1 MVEETAGTMVN
12 QRDFS
17 CCMALTFVVRDTV
30 LAVLAVDLVCRQ
42 MAHIALTYTLGPC
55 IPRILT
61 PPSANLPTFVTSKDQ
76 QRCYRVNLAHRS
88 CSRTWPTSTPLAG
101 MQCTQAHADRLST
114 RQCKESGLS
123 SLPPSGGPPTRAR
136 LRTFAGAS
144 SHLGLTRQ
152 RLPRFMRL
160 LKTCSRR
167 EMLENVLLIGTGDRL
182 AS

>member
-1 MVEETAGTMVN
+1 M
-12 QRDFS
+12 
-17 CCMALTFVVRDTV
+17 
-30 LAVLAVDLVCRQ
+30 LAVLAVDLVCRLK
-42 MAHIALTYTLGPC
+42 AHIALTYTLGPC

-61 PPSANLPTFVTSKDQ
+61 PPSANLPTFVTSRDQ
-76 QRCYRVNLAHRS
+76 QRCYRVNLALRS

-123 SLPPSGGPPTRAR
+123 SLPSSGGPPTRAR

-144 SHLGLTRQ
+144 SHLGLPRQ

-167 EMLENVLLIGTGDRL
+167 GMLENLLLIRTGGRL